1 MGYLHASSTGLDH
14 ASVDTSSSQKE
25 VFDMAKKQRKYTPEF
40 RQQMVELVRAGRKF
54 ADMEKECRRLG

>member
-1 MGYLHASSTGLDH
+1 
-14 ASVDTSSSQKE
+14 
-25 VFDMAKKQRKYTPEF
+25 MAKKQRKYTPEL